1 MTAFSAIKQV
11 IAIGVSPFGLVS
23 KEMKVAKIF
32 RISLYLSNDKYYL
45 VQIVHEKTGSTVP

>member
-45 VQIVHEKTGSTVP
+45 VQIVHDKTGSTVP